1 MSNLSIQAPFRRLE
15 PDLLNFQRSNSP
27 PLELGVCS
35 SPTVQPFGEL
45 IERAYRAVPE
55 GRMLFR
61 YLRGMGKPSPGPAS
75 VGGPGYPSLTTA
87 ILALDRIDFA
97 AGLRRLHHHRKSGA
111 IACRTFMLGR
121 FHGWL
126 SHLNLSGARPSW
138 ALWVHHDVAGRTM
151 EVGAILGCNNLKA
164 I

>member
-1 MSNLSIQAPFRRLE
+1 MAGSAARERIPAVRCDVAAMRNDRR
-15 PDLLNFQRSNSP
+15 
-27 PLELGVCS
+27 
-35 SPTVQPFGEL
+35 
-45 IERAYRAVPE
+45 
-55 GRMLFR
+55 
-61 YLRGMGKPSPGPAS
+61 AS